1 MKAAFNQEKA
11 LVGAFSVITNLG
23 MEIFEALVDTRYQCR
38 MRLLQ
43 GGDTLEVRLVGGRVA
58 SEGRVEVRGQGR
70 GWGGVCDDGWGEP
83 EAGVVCRMLG
93 YRLGARE
100 ATLLS
105 R

>member
-1 MKAAFNQEKA
+1 M
-11 LVGAFSVITNLG
+11 
-23 MEIFEALVDTRYQCR
+23 
-38 MRLLQ
+38 
-43 GGDTLEVRLVGGRVA
+43 EVRLVGGRVA
-58 SEGRVEVRGQGR
+58 SEGRVEVRGRGR

-105 R
+105 RWLCTGHWRTRRDMMTRVPGSGRPRAG

>member
-1 MKAAFNQEKA
+1 MM
-11 LVGAFSVITNLG
+11 T
-23 MEIFEALVDTRYQCR
+23 
-38 MRLLQ
+38 LLQ
-43 GGDTLEVRLVGGRVA
+43 GGDTVEVRLVGGRVA
-58 SEGRVEVRGQGR
+58 SEGRVEVRGRGR

-105 R
+105 RWLCTGH

>member
-1 MKAAFNQEKA
+1 MAASTA
-11 LVGAFSVITNLG
+11 RTGATRRGAARCRGGHEISV
-23 MEIFEALVDTRYQCR
+23 CR
-38 MRLLQ
+38 MTLLQ
-43 GGDTLEVRLVGGRVA
+43 GGDTVEVRLVGGRVA
-58 SEGRVEVRGQGR
+58 SEGRVEVRGRGR